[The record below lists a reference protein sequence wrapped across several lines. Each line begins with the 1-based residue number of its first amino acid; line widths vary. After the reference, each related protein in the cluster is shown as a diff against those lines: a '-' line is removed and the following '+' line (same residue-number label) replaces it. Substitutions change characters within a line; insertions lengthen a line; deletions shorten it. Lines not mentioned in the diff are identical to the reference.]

1 MLETRDSYIIN
12 SRFRIHL
19 YIDIICFLV
28 SFPIFL
34 ISILRSIYSLI
45 KITTPINLIY
55 IYIVSNNI
63 INISLDTKTNIF
75 ITRRRSKKLLL
86 LSRTIFQFQ
95 ISINPNFIIHQFY
108 TVVFIITYVLQNVN
122 KIIIIINAEIY
133 L

>member
-45 KITTPINLIY
+45 KITTPINL

>member
-19 YIDIICFLV
+19 HIICFLV
-28 SFPIFL
+28 SFFN
-34 ISILRSIYSLI
+34 ISNFHPSFYLFVNKNNYANQ
-45 KITTPINLIY
+45 PY

-86 LSRTIFQFQ
+86 LSRIIFQFQ